1 MPLFNLRKKMSNP
14 FIRNFDELIINLKND
29 IESKESSLYIAKDDE
44 NSMIKEL
51 LVQNLER
58 EINDKKVSFIAIRN
72 IVLKEEFK
80 GKGYFSNFLIELENL
95 KVNIMFHDVINSRL
109 MIYLKS
115 QNYHE
120 YKEKKYEEEV
130 ISLYKVF

>member
-1 MPLFNLRKKMSNP
+1 MSNP
-14 FIRNFDELIINLKND
+14 FIRDFDELVINLKND

-58 EINDKKVSFIAIRN
+58 EINGKKISFIAIRN
-72 IVLKEEFK
+72 IVLNEEFK
-80 GKGYFSNFLIELENL
+80 GKGYFSKFLIELENL
-95 KVNIMFHDVINSRL
+95 KVNVMFHDVINSRL

-115 QNYHE
+115 KNYHE

>member
-1 MPLFNLRKKMSNP
+1 MSNP

-44 NSMIKEL
+44 SSMIKEL

-58 EINDKKVSFIAIRN
+58 EINGKRVSFIAIRN
-72 IVLKEEFK
+72 IVLKEDFK
-80 GKGYFSNFLIELENL
+80 GKGYFSNFLIELESL
-95 KVNIMFHDVINSRL
+95 RKNIMFHDVINDRL

-115 QNYHE
+115 KNYHE

>member
-1 MPLFNLRKKMSNP
+1 MSNP

-58 EINDKKVSFIAIRN
+58 EINGKKVSFIAIRN
-72 IVLKEEFK
+72 IKLKEEFK

>member
-1 MPLFNLRKKMSNP
+1 MSNP
-14 FIRNFDELIINLKND
+14 FIRDFDELIINLKND
-29 IESKESSLYIAKDDE
+29 IKSKESSLYIAKDDE

-58 EINDKKVSFIAIRN
+58 EINGKKISFIAIRN
-72 IVLKEEFK
+72 IVLNEEFK
-80 GKGYFSNFLIELENL
+80 GKGYFSKFLIELENL

>member
-29 IESKESSLYIAKDDE
+29 IKSKESSLYIAKDDE

-58 EINDKKVSFIAIRN
+58 EINGKKVSFIAIRN

-95 KVNIMFHDVINSRL
+95 RKNIMFHDVINNRL

-115 QNYHE
+115 KNYHE

>member
-1 MPLFNLRKKMSNP
+1 MSNP
-14 FIRNFDELIINLKND
+14 FIRDFDELVINLKND
-29 IESKESSLYIAKDDE
+29 IKSKESSLYIAKDDE

-58 EINDKKVSFIAIRN
+58 EINGKKISFIAIRN
-72 IVLKEEFK
+72 IVLNEEFK
-80 GKGYFSNFLIELENL
+80 GKGYFSKFLIELENL

-115 QNYHE
+115 KNYHE

>member
-1 MPLFNLRKKMSNP
+1 MPLFNLREKMSNP

-58 EINDKKVSFIAIRN
+58 EINGKKVSFIAIRN
-72 IVLKEEFK
+72 IKLKEEFK

>member
-29 IESKESSLYIAKDDE
+29 FESKESSLYIAKDDE

-58 EINDKKVSFIAIRN
+58 EINGKKVSFIAIRN

-95 KVNIMFHDVINSRL
+95 RKNIMFHDVINNRL

-115 QNYHE
+115 KNYHE

>member
-1 MPLFNLRKKMSNP
+1 MSNP
-14 FIRNFDELIINLKND
+14 FIRDFDELVINLKND

-58 EINDKKVSFIAIRN
+58 EINGKKVSFIAIRN

-80 GKGYFSNFLIELENL
+80 GKGFFSNFLIELENL
-95 KVNIMFHDVINSRL
+95 RKNT
-109 MIYLKS
+109 Y
-115 QNYHE
+115 Q
-120 YKEKKYEEEV
+120 KY
-130 ISLYKVF
+130 

>member
-44 NSMIKEL
+44 SSMIKEL

-58 EINDKKVSFIAIRN
+58 EINGKRVSFIAIRN
-72 IVLKEEFK
+72 IVLKEDFK
-80 GKGYFSNFLIELENL
+80 GKGYFSNFLIELESL
-95 KVNIMFHDVINSRL
+95 RKNIMFHDVINDRL

-115 QNYHE
+115 KNYHE